1 MLGMRIVSVVPYVLT
16 DTMIEF
22 EVASRVIEGA
32 PPFEKI
38 VRGDPQPCVKSL
50 KSSHPVYEYTRP
62 PP

>member
-1 MLGMRIVSVVPYVLT
+1 
-16 DTMIEF
+16 MIEF

-38 VRGDPQPCVKSL
+38 VRGDPHPCVKSL

-62 PP
+62 PPWLNDGRSEEPDREVE